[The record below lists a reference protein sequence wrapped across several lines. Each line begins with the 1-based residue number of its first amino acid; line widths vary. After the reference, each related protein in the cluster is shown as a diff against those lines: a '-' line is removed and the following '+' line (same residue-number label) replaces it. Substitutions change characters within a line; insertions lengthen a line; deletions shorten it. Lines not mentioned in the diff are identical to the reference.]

1 MKTLTELVAPLRA
14 QIRAFAFLHI
24 YERQLRLA
32 GLVLAGIATAVV
44 FFAIGALI
52 RILIGPVSLGPFNGE
67 VASAISQSL
76 PGLAVGYEQAAVQWS
91 REEHRIN
98 VVILGAR
105 VLDEDQRIIAQAPK
119 AEVDLA
125 AGPFL
130 HGKIEVQRIS
140 LVGVQLTLVR
150 TKTGGLR
157 LGLDRDAADNNVL
170 ERIREAIEHAKGGA
184 SSLSSFAVRHARLA
198 FFDQL
203 TGAFIVSPD
212 ANFDLSAG
220 DTPQAK
226 EMSSLEATIDSS
238 IEISGSPAH
247 LTAVVRLP
255 KNSGPVTGD
264 MSFTG
269 LSLRALGQNAKTFNF
284 LVPLDLKAD
293 VTGHFV
299 LDHGTFLKYADLGV
313 GASGAVYGLGSPLRV
328 RTAKVVARY
337 DGVTGRLLVDD
348 ASFEGDHAHE
358 HMAGDGNLVFG
369 VNNTLEKASLNLTV
383 DQFSLNMP
391 GLISRALSLGRI
403 YMRAIYTPGDK
414 TVTLEKFDVSGGPMN
429 AQLKGAVVLNETRS
443 PAVTVDGM
451 INPMEVSDFL
461 HYWPL
466 HVGEGAREWMAT
478 NILKG
483 RIGPIAIHADIKA
496 GMLNMPAL
504 PDEALNLGVPLTGA
518 AVVYVHGMT
527 PIVNVNG
534 HATLLGDTFKA
545 TIQSG
550 NVGAIRVSNGDIAI
564 PQLHAHGTVGD
575 IRAHIDGTLA
585 DILRLIDEKPLRYA
599 SKFNLNPE
607 TSQGM
612 TSNDVEVRVPMLRDA
627 GTAEIG
633 IAVKS
638 AVANM
643 AMTIG
648 KSTRV
653 TGNLVNFDITNSRLR
668 AVGNMAL
675 GGGAVGIDWTEDFD
689 TKSEFTS
696 TIQTKGIVDDATRAA
711 LGLGTSGIVTGPVG
725 VSGTL
730 LGHHGQIRKA
740 NLSLDLTQATMAVD
754 IINFRKPP
762 GTPAAA
768 QISAQ
773 FMNDGSARADTIA
786 VTGPTLTTHGSM
798 SFGTE
803 GGLEKLDLSD
813 VRAGPNNDF
822 AISLTDKPSGFDL
835 SVHGRSAD
843 GTGIGRS
850 NSEKPPAAQQ
860 APQPPPPTRPFH
872 ATARLDHVVLREGI
886 LVSDF
891 SLDASGVGDKPQS
904 ITLGGTLPSKARIA
918 GSVAQ
923 ASDGRHVEITSGDAG
938 TLLRGMFGFDSVL
951 GGDMKVDAMLS
962 PTQKSNVKPVDYS
975 GTLTIERFKVLNQ
988 PFLSRLFAAGSL
1000 IGIADLLRG
1009 EGITMDK
1016 LEMPFHANGDIVTV
1030 HDAKAE
1036 GPAVGISADGYF
1048 DRGSTQIDL
1057 KGSLAPA
1064 YGINSILGNIP
1075 LLGNLLTSKP
1085 GEGIIGMT
1093 YHAKGPADNPDISI
1107 NPLSAFAPGIF
1118 RRIFEGS
1125 APTAPSQA
1133 ETNLSPVIPATPSPA
1148 APLLQSPQ

>member
-1 MKTLTELVAPLRA
+1 MKTLTELAEPLKD
-14 QIRAFAFLHI
+14 QIRGLTFLRT
-24 YERQLRLA
+24 YSRQFRLI
-32 GLVLAGIATAVV
+32 GLVIGGIVTAVV
-44 FFAIGALI
+44 FFMIGALI
-52 RILIGPVSLGPFNGE
+52 RVLIGPVSLGPFNGE

-76 PGLAVGYEQAAVQWS
+76 PGLAVGYDQAAVQWS

-150 TKTGGLR
+150 TKNGGLR
-157 LGLDRDAADNNVL
+157 LGLDRDAADNDVL
-170 ERIREAIEHAKGGA
+170 ERIREAVEHAKGGT

-198 FFDQL
+198 FYDQL

-212 ANFDLSAG
+212 ANFDLSTG
-220 DTPQAK
+220 ETTQAK
-226 EMSSLEATIDSS
+226 ASPYLEATIDSS
-238 IEISGSPAH
+238 VEISGSPAH
-247 LTAVVRLP
+247 LTAVVKLP
-255 KNSGPVTGD
+255 KNEGPISGD

-299 LDHGTFLKYADLGV
+299 LEHGTFLKYADLGI
-313 GASGAVYGLGSPLRV
+313 GSSGAVYGLGSPLRV
-328 RTAKVVARY
+328 RSLKIVGRY
-337 DGVTGRLLVDD
+337 DGVTGRVLVDD
-348 ASFEGDHAHE
+348 ASLEGDHARE
-358 HMAGDGNLVFG
+358 HMTGEGNLVFNS
-369 VNNTLEKASLNLTV
+369 NNTLEKATLNLTA
-383 DQFSLNMP
+383 DQFSINMP
-391 GLISRALSLGRI
+391 GVVSRALSLGRI
-403 YMRAIYTPGDK
+403 SMQTVYTPGNK
-414 TVTLEKFDVSGGPMN
+414 TITLQKFDISGGPMN
-429 AQLKGAVVLNETRS
+429 AKLNGSVVLNETQS
-443 PAVTVDGM
+443 PAVTIDGT
-451 INPMEVSDFL
+451 INQMEIADFL

-466 HVGEGAREWMAT
+466 HIGQGAREWMST
-478 NILKG
+478 NILNG
-483 RIGPIAIHADIKA
+483 RIGPVAIHADVKA
-496 GMLNMPAL
+496 GMLDLPAL
-504 PDEALNLGVPLTGA
+504 PDEALNLDVPLTGA
-518 AVVYVHGMT
+518 SVIYVHGMT
-527 PIVNVNG
+527 PMANVSG

-550 NVGAIRVSNGDIAI
+550 NVGAIKVSDGDITI

-575 IRAHIDGTLA
+575 IKAHIDGKLA
-585 DILRLIDEKPLRYA
+585 DILRLIDEKPLQYS
-599 SKFNLNPE
+599 SKFNLNPA

-612 TSNDVEVRVPMLRDA
+612 TSNDVEVKVPMLRDA
-627 GTAEIG
+627 GTSQIG
-633 IAVKS
+633 ISVKS
-638 AVANM
+638 AVSNM

-653 TGNLVNFDITNSRLR
+653 TGILVNFDITNSRLR

-675 GGGAVGIDWTEDFD
+675 GGGAIGIDWTEDFD
-689 TKSEFTS
+689 TKSEYTS
-696 TIQTKGIVDDATRAA
+696 TIQTKGVVDDATRAA
-711 LGLGTSGIVTGPVG
+711 LGLGTSGIVTGPVS

-730 LGHHGQIRKA
+730 LGHHGEIRKA

-754 IINFRKPP
+754 IINFRKSP
-762 GTPAAA
+762 GTAANA
-768 QISAQ
+768 KISAQ
-773 FMNDGSARADTIA
+773 FMKDGSARVDTIA

-798 SFGTE
+798 SFGE
-803 GGLEKLDLSD
+803 NGGLEKLDLPD
-813 VRAGPNNDF
+813 VRAGTNNDF
-822 AISLTDKPSGFDL
+822 AISLTDTPNGFDL
-835 SVHGRSAD
+835 SVHGHSAD

-872 ATARLDHVVLREGI
+872 ATMRLDHVVMREGI

-891 SLDASGVGDKPQS
+891 SLDASGIGDKPQN
-904 ITLGGTLPSKARIA
+904 IAMNGILPSKAHIT

-923 ASDGRHVEITSGDAG
+923 AADGRHVEIASSDAG
-938 TLLRGMFGFDSVL
+938 TLMRGLFGFDSVR
-951 GGDMKVDAMLS
+951 GGEMKVDATLS
-962 PTQKSNVKPVDYS
+962 PQPKANARPIDYS
-975 GTLTIERFKVLNQ
+975 GTMTIQNFKVLNQ

-1009 EGITMDK
+1009 EGITIDK
-1016 LEMPFHANGDIVTV
+1016 LDMPFRADGDIVTV

-1075 LLGNLLTSKP
+1075 LLGGLLTSKP

-1107 NPLSAFAPGIF
+1107 NPLSALAPGIF

-1133 ETNLSPVIPATPSPA
+1133 DTNMNTPIPTSPTPP
-1148 APLLQSPQ
+1148 PLQSPQ